1 MKLFDP
7 TADPIPRAVT
17 LAPRPRELRG
27 LRVALVENTKFNSA
41 ALLERIG
48 ARLAREHGMQVVQMH
63 RKRSPSHGVT
73 EESADTLRRIAD
85 FVVSGI
91 GD

>member
-1 MKLFDP
+1 MP
-7 TADPIPRAVT
+7 ETTRSAW
-17 LAPRPRELRG
+17 LRSVLMSFSSISWLG
-27 LRVALVENTKFNSA
+27 E
-41 ALLERIG
+41 
-48 ARLAREHGMQVVQMH
+48 RLAREHGMTVARMD

-73 EESADTLRRIAD
+73 EEAVDALRRVCD

>member
-7 TADPIPRAVT
+7 TAPPVERAVI
-17 LAPRPRELRG
+17 LAPRPRQLKG
-27 LRVALVENTKFNSA
+27 LRVGLVENTKFNSE
-41 ALLERIG
+41 ALLTRLG
-48 ARLAREHGMQVVQMH
+48 ARLAKDHGMRVVQMS

-73 EESADTLRRIAD
+73 EEALEDMARVCDVI
-85 FVVSGI
+85 VSGI

>member
-7 TADPIPRAVT
+7 TSPPVTRAVS
-17 LAPRPRELRG
+17 LAPRPAKLDG
-27 LRVALVENTKFNSA
+27 LRVVLVENTKFNSEP
-41 ALLERIG
+41 LLARLG
-48 ARLAREHGMQVVQMH
+48 ARLTAEHGMRVVATS

-73 EESADTLRRIAD
+73 EEALEDLARVCDLI
-85 FVVSGI
+85 VSGI